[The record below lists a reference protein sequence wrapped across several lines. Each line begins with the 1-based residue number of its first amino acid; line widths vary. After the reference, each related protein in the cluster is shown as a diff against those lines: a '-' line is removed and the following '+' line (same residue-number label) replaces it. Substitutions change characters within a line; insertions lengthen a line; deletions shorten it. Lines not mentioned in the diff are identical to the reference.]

1 MSIVSDNIKRL
12 RIKADMEQL
21 ELAEKLGVS
30 NKTVSSWECGRTE
43 PRMEMIEKICNVL
56 HCTKSDLVEEQPTVI
71 MGSDRMTNRL
81 LAYAEKLHALS
92 PEARDRVLNYIDF
105 ETQKERGNHES

>member
-21 ELAEKLGVS
+21 ELAEKLGIS

-56 HCTKSDLVEEQPTVI
+56 HCTKSDLVDEQPTVI
-71 MGSDRMTNRL
+71 MGSDAMANRVL
-81 LAYAEKLHALS
+81 KYAEMLHALS
-92 PEARDRVLNYIDF
+92 PEARDRILHYIDY
-105 ETQKERGNHES
+105 ETQKERNDHES